1 MWLVCILYKLE
12 FGVEL
17 VNFLLII
24 SLLENI
30 DKDDVIWDSE
40 DEMIDGGEEEFECEV
55 FFL

>member
-1 MWLVCILYKLE
+1 MWLFCILYKLE

>member
-1 MWLVCILYKLE
+1 MWLFCILYKLE

-40 DEMIDGGEEEFECEV
+40 DEMIDDGEEEFECEV

>member
-40 DEMIDGGEEEFECEV
+40 DEMIDDGEEEFECEV